1 VLKNNPACGFYE
13 CLGGQFLREKQIKI
27 GGADLLEVAYGWADI
42 RHVVDAG

>member
-13 CLGGQFLREKQIKI
+13 WLGGQFLREKQIKI

-42 RHVVDAG
+42 RHVVEAG